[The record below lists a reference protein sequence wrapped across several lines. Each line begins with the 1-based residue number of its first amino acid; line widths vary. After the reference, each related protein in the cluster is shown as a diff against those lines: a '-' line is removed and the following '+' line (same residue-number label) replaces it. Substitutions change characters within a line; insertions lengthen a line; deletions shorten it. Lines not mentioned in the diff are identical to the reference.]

1 MRSLAH
7 QICAFRDF
15 PCGRFHLVPQLRH
28 ARFRLGIEIK
38 IPGDFAEF
46 WLRPLEA
53 FDRVVVPFGLLNSF
67 VLFALTHWFRS
78 AFQTSPLSIV
88 QRSVFRS
95 GGPWRRNSRTRRS
108 SSRFFI
114 AGKRDFVLSFPS
126 GWLEQMDRLISDLR
140 GKVIV

>member
-15 PCGRFHLVPQLRH
+15 PRGRFHLVPQLRH

-95 GGPWRRNSRTRRS
+95 GPGDAIREREGRAAAFS
-108 SSRFFI
+108 SQAKGISCCH
-114 AGKRDFVLSFPS
+114 FPADGS
-126 GWLEQMDRLISDLR
+126 NRWIG
-140 GKVIV
+140 

>member
-95 GGPWRRNSRTRRS
+95 GPGDAIREREGRAA
-108 SSRFFI
+108 RFFI

-126 GWLEQMDRLISDLR
+126 GWLEQMDRLIPDLR